1 MTIKQNGYIIC
12 SLHERIRMFPK
23 LIQSI
28 TIGDTKIILW
38 NTGKSSHQIE
48 TIRNGNT
55 KVFNFESDHHTAVC
69 ELIMQAREIN
79 NEMA

>member
-1 MTIKQNGYIIC
+1 MTINQNGYIIC
-12 SLHERIRMFPK
+12 SLHEGIHMFPK

-28 TIGDTKIILW
+28 TIGDTQIILW
-38 NTGKSSHQIE
+38 YKGKSSYQIE
-48 TIRNGNT
+48 TIRNGAT
-55 KVFNFESDHHTAVC
+55 KVFNFESNHHNAVC

>member
-1 MTIKQNGYIIC
+1 MTIKQYGYIIC
-12 SLHERIRMFPK
+12 SLHEGIRMFPK

-28 TIGDTKIILW
+28 TIGDTGLVLW
-38 NTGKSSHQIE
+38 HKGKCSYQIE
-48 TIRNGNT
+48 TTRNGNT
-55 KVFNFESDHHTAVC
+55 KVFNFEADHNNAVC